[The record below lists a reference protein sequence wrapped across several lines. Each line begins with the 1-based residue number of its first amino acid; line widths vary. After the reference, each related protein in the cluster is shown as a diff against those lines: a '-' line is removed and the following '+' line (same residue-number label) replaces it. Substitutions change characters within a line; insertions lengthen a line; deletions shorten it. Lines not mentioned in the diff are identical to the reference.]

1 MSDRDGAARRTLAA
15 TCDKWWRLKHAARK
29 HERRKPVH
37 FLTTWELGLPPRQ
50 RRLFGQPDEPTLV
63 KPDEHARLQGQ
74 KLS

>member
-1 MSDRDGAARRTLAA
+1 MAPPAGHWLLRAINSGVENTRESL
-15 TCDKWWRLKHAARK
+15 
-29 HERRKPVH
+29 RKPESLSH
-37 FLTTWELGLPPRQ
+37 KLNLGLGLPPRQ